1 MFFSGQN
8 RIGRVV
14 TVTTKHESEVQNAA
28 RGRITA
34 RLSADKQAIL
44 QLAADLSGSTLNQFV
59 VQSAL
64 QAAEHVIEQ
73 EDVIR
78 SIRLTVEQS
87 QRFFELLDAPPEPNE
102 ALQRAMERFRDNK
115 IASGNSKSRREG

>member
-1 MFFSGQN
+1 MAIRHDSDTEN
-8 RIGRVV
+8 SV
-14 TVTTKHESEVQNAA
+14 

-34 RLSADKQAIL
+34 RLSAEKQEVL

-64 QAAEHVIEQ
+64 RAAEQVIEQ

-87 QRFFELLDAPPEPNE
+87 QRFFALLDEPAKPNE
-102 ALQRAMERFRDNK
+102 ALQRAMERFRKTK
-115 IASGNSKSRREG
+115 IGKTNSKSGIEGRPQ

>member
-1 MFFSGQN
+1 MA
-8 RIGRVV
+8 
-14 TVTTKHESEVQNAA
+14 TKHDSDTEHSV

-34 RLSADKQAIL
+34 RLSAEKQEVL

-64 QAAEHVIEQ
+64 RAAEHVIER

-78 SIRLTVEQS
+78 SIRLTMEQS
-87 QRFFELLDAPPEPNE
+87 QRFFEVLDAPPKPNE
-102 ALQRAMERFRDNK
+102 ALQRAMERFRKKKSENK
-115 IASGNSKSRREG
+115 DSKFGFAG

>member
-1 MFFSGQN
+1 MAIKHDSGVDN
-8 RIGRVV
+8 SI
-14 TVTTKHESEVQNAA
+14 

-34 RLSADKQAIL
+34 RLSAEKQEML

-64 QAAEHVIEQ
+64 RAAEQVIEQ

-78 SIRLTVEQS
+78 SIRLTMEES
-87 QRFFELLDAPPEPNE
+87 KRFFALLDEPPKPNE
-102 ALQRAMERFRDNK
+102 ALQRAMARFRNK
-115 IASGNSKSRREG
+115 NSGSTYSTT

>member
-1 MFFSGQN
+1 MTA
-8 RIGRVV
+8 I
-14 TVTTKHESEVQNAA
+14 KHNSDTESSV

-34 RLSADKQAIL
+34 RLSAEKQELL

-64 QAAEHVIEQ
+64 RAAEHVIEQ
-73 EDVIR
+73 EEVIR

-87 QRFFELLDAPPEPNE
+87 QRFFALLDAPAKPNE
-102 ALQRAMERFRDNK
+102 ALQRAMERFRNNK
-115 IASGNSKSRREG
+115 IGSRNSKSGPEGRPPQF